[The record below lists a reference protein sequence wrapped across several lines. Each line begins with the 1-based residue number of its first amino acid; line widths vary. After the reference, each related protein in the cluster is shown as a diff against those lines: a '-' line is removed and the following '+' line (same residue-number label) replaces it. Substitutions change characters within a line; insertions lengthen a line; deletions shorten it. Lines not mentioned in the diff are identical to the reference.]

1 MEVRQ
6 WQKTLKKNRTLLEFT
21 FILVTITIIGPIVL
35 LFIQNEYARSYKA
48 WFSKSKNKI
57 INLYNL
63 LSEEEKDVLHKYLR
77 KAETYTTTEVING
90 LNKAGFPHD
99 FATELVSFG
108 SKRIKKAYR

>member
-1 MEVRQ
+1 MT
-6 WQKTLKKNRTLLEFT
+6 KTLKKNRTLLEFT

-63 LSEEEKDVLHKYLR
+63 LSEEEKDVL
-77 KAETYTTTEVING
+77 T
-90 LNKAGFPHD
+90 
-99 FATELVSFG
+99 
-108 SKRIKKAYR
+108 